1 MREISNWW
9 INKRPKKCGK
19 LKLNQVLMA
28 SFLHFLC
35 FSFDRQTEIKTL
47 CLDHNKEKSVIKTKS
62 LMKGRIRPSLSTTH
76 VKIFSRDQDS
86 RGVFFDGI
94 MLDCSFLCMV
104 PDERAPKN
112 NKSWQQRR
120 SSWWS
125 RTRDEKIDI
134 FSSRKAIY

>member
-19 LKLNQVLMA
+19 LILNQVLMA

-62 LMKGRIRPSLSTTH
+62 LTKNYATPLLINDSCEDFQSG
-76 VKIFSRDQDS
+76 SRLK
-86 RGVFFDGI
+86 RGVFRWYNAW
-94 MLDCSFLCMV
+94 LLFLCMV

-134 FSSRKAIY
+134 FSRKAIY